1 MLKKLL
7 TIAAAISALAFTAC
21 NSYEVVLIGDV
32 HYTEEALHLD
42 LKNRHNEVQYA
53 VKTNVEAWQGDIPV
67 ILKTAADYAN
77 EKSAVAFT
85 VQLGDFVEGL
95 HGNYD
100 LHKKAVT
107 RSLAKVSAGHEKPV
121 YFVKGNHDSWGN
133 GGTDG
138 CYDVLLPYMAKYQE
152 LKHSP
157 IPKRRAANYT
167 MKLNGDLYIFYDWDI
182 SFILKAL
189 KENPDVRYTFL
200 ISHIP
205 LLPCDNGNF
214 ANWVIS
220 GDPALRKEL
229 LKLMAERNAI
239 VLAAHTHKTSLFRYT
254 RTDGTITQFT
264 SYSRVKK
271 LTDRFKENTEKD
283 GNIYFTEKYSRF
295 NQNIQPLIAD
305 LFHNHYEPFTYFDMV
320 GGFNVLKVND
330 RGVYMDIYGGNLKKP
345 VKTVTLIEK

>member
-138 CYDVLLPYMAKYQE
+138 CYDVLLSYMAKYQE
-152 LKHSP
+152 LTQ
-157 IPKRRAANYT
+157 IP
-167 MKLNGDLYIFYDWDI
+167 F
-182 SFILKAL
+182 
-189 KENPDVRYTFL
+189 E
-200 ISHIP
+200 
-205 LLPCDNGNF
+205 
-214 ANWVIS
+214 
-220 GDPALRKEL
+220 DPRLT
-229 LKLMAERNAI
+229 
-239 VLAAHTHKTSLFRYT
+239 AHNR
-254 RTDGTITQFT
+254 
-264 SYSRVKK
+264 
-271 LTDRFKENTEKD
+271 
-283 GNIYFTEKYSRF
+283 
-295 NQNIQPLIAD
+295 
-305 LFHNHYEPFTYFDMV
+305 
-320 GGFNVLKVND
+320 
-330 RGVYMDIYGGNLKKP
+330 
-345 VKTVTLIEK
+345 